1 MAVVTNKFVLSS
13 GAEQIRVVAESTDS
27 AAWSL
32 HPQLEQDTLPL
43 GDLPLSRVLLMND
56 ANYPWLILVPRR
68 AGVTEIID
76 LDAATRDL
84 LMQEIGQTSSALRSV
99 TGCHKLNV
107 AALGNVVA
115 QLHVHVIARFQSD
128 PTWPRPVWGQVA
140 ARPYESDAARRA
152 VASLRQALG
161 L

>member
-1 MAVVTNKFVLSS
+1 
-13 GAEQIRVVAESTDS
+13 
-27 AAWSL
+27 
-32 HPQLEQDTLPL
+32 
-43 GDLPLSRVLLMND
+43 
-56 ANYPWLILVPRR
+56 
-68 AGVTEIID
+68 
-76 LDAATRDL
+76 
-84 LMQEIGQTSSALRSV
+84 MQEIGQTSSALRSV

-128 PTWPRPVWGQVA
+128 PAWPRPVWGQVA